1 LARERR
7 LSSGAQALHS
17 KLAAMG
23 ASLRPQLPAQAS
35 SIVAEKDVQVVAES
49 KEWGEEEDNDSD
61 GDDNTEAQRCRRA
74 SDAHMARERRLSSS
88 AQALHLQLAA
98 LQASKVAGEREVQ
111 VMAESKE
118 WGEVK
123 DDDSDGN
130 DNAEVQR
137 CRRASD
143 AHIARERRLSSGAQ
157 ALHMQL
163 GALQASQVAGERDIH
178 VMAESKEWGEVE
190 EDDSDGEE
198 NAEGQRCRRASD
210 AHMARER
217 RLSSSAEVLHSQLA
231 ALQATIEAG
240 ERDVQVVAESKE
252 WGEVEDDSEDDHDG
266 EDDAEAQRRRRASN
280 AHMTRERRL
289 SSSAEALH
297 MQLAPLQASP
307 VVGGRDVQ
315 VVAESEEWGE
325 ASDDSDGDDDA
336 EALRCRRASD
346 AHMARERRLS
356 SSAEALQV
364 LLAALQ
370 ANPAISGRDVQVVEE
385 SKEWGE
391 HEDDSDGDGNAEVQ
405 RCRRAS
411 DAHIARERRLSCGAE
426 ALLKLPTQSARSF
439 TGEQDVH
446 VTAESK
452 EWGELEEDSDDE
464 EFDVKLSRRRSD
476 AHMARERRLSVR
488 AEAMLQTRVQGAQE
502 R

>member
-17 KLAAMG
+17 KLAAMQ
-23 ASLRPQLPAQAS
+23 ASLRSQLPVQAS
-35 SIVAEKDVQVVAES
+35 SVVGEKDVQVVAES
-49 KEWGEEEDNDSD
+49 TEWGEVGEEDSDNDV
-61 GDDNTEAQRCRRA
+61 GEAQRCRRA
-74 SDAHMARERRLSSS
+74 SDAHMARERRLSSG
-88 AQALHLQLAA
+88 AEALHSQLAA
-98 LQASKVAGEREVQ
+98 LQASRAAGEKDVQ
-111 VMAESKE
+111 V
-118 WGEVK
+118 V
-123 DDDSDGN
+123 
-130 DNAEVQR
+130 
-137 CRRASD
+137 
-143 AHIARERRLSSGAQ
+143 
-157 ALHMQL
+157 
-163 GALQASQVAGERDIH
+163 
-178 VMAESKEWGEVE
+178 AESKEWGEVE
-190 EDDSDGEE
+190 DEDSDDDDG
-198 NAEGQRCRRASD
+198 NAEDKRCRRASD
-210 AHMARER
+210 AHMAREK
-217 RLSSSAEVLHSQLA
+217 RLSCGAEALHLQLA
-231 ALQATIEAG
+231 ALQPRSSVIS